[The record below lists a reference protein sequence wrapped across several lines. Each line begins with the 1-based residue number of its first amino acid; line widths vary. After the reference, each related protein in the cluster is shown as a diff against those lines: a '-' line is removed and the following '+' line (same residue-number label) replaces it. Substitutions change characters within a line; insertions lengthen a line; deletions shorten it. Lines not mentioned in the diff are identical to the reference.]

1 MSKFKRVNFIKT
13 IKSQIKDNETLMS
26 FYTIEENIFF
36 NKWWNLHGSEVFNK
50 WLQNNKNKRECMKE
64 SESTDISDISTDLNK
79 KINADK
85 KLNEISERHEGFE
98 ALNILK

>member
-1 MSKFKRVNFIKT
+1 MPKFKRVNFIRT
-13 IKSQIKDNETLMS
+13 IKAQINDHETLMS
-26 FYTIEENIFF
+26 FYTIEENIAF

-50 WLQNNKNKRECMKE
+50 WLQNNKKKE
-64 SESTDISDISTDLNK
+64 GYIKESTDISDIFTDLNK
-79 KINADK
+79 KMDADK